1 MLSISAVDI
10 LLISFVSEKRTKK
23 VGIYIDEHVPN
34 CSMKCY
40 FQEVLIGDVSL
51 KKKKKAEVVP
61 TLATLCIDCGLQTVS
76 LCPWP
81 LEFRLLNT
89 AL

>member
-1 MLSISAVDI
+1 MLFISALDI
-10 LLISFVSEKRTKK
+10 LLISFVPEKRTKK
-23 VGIYIDEHVPN
+23 VVIYIDEHVPN

-51 KKKKKAEVVP
+51 KKKAEVVP
-61 TLATLCIDCGLQTVS
+61 TLATLCIDCGLQTAP
-76 LCPWP
+76 LRPWP

-89 AL
+89 AP